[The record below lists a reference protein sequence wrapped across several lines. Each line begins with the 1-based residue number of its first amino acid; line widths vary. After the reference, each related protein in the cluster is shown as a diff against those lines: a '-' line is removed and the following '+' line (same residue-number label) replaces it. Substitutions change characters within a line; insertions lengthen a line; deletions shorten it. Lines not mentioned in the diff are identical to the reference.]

1 MKAAPTLDGRIRIDL
16 EDAMDLVVLRAIIA
30 DAHARDDDL
39 ASRLSAGTDP
49 DLAEDWDDYV
59 LPELRVSFN
68 SQLETIVGALAEVTP
83 GDTLFI
89 GREDAEAWFGGLNQ
103 ARLALEDRYGL
114 AGADEDAQDGE
125 MKSAGIRSHFYQML
139 QGMLLHFL
147 MSGGNP

>member
-16 EDAMDLVVLRAIIA
+16 EDAMDLAVLRAIVA
-30 DAHARDDDL
+30 DAHSRDDDL
-39 ASRLSAGTDP
+39 ASRLSAGIEP

-59 LPELRVSFN
+59 LPELRGSFN
-68 SQLETIVGALAEVTP
+68 SQLETIVTALGEVTP

-89 GREDAEAWFGGLNQ
+89 GKEDAEAWFGALNQ

-114 AGADEDAQDGE
+114 AAKEGE
-125 MKSAGIRSHFYQML
+125 ELEPESKSAGIRSHFYQML

-147 MSGGNP
+147 MSGGEA